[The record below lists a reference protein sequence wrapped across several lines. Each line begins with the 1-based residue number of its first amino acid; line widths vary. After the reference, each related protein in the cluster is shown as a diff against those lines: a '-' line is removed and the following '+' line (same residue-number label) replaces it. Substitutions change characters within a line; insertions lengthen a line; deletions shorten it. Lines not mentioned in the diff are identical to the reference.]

1 MNQTEMHIEISGLG
15 EEWITLQN
23 NYEQY
28 ERNGLFIKLTCIVLF
43 AVGFAMGFNGFW
55 MSALVLLLWV
65 QEAIFRTYQSRLGSR
80 LLRLESLLKQ
90 GAASDGGAFQLHT
103 QWLAGRPG
111 FTGLLMEYGASA
123 CRPTVAFPYLVLVVF
138 AWLT

>member
-1 MNQTEMHIEISGLG
+1 MNQSAMDIKISGWG
-15 EEWITLQN
+15 EEWSTLQN

-28 ERNGLFIKLTCIVLF
+28 EKSGLLIKLTCVVLF
-43 AVGFAMGFNGFW
+43 AVGFAMGFSGFW
-55 MSALVLLLWV
+55 ISALVLLLWA

-90 GAASDGGAFQLHT
+90 GAVSGGDAFQLHT
-103 QWLAGRPG
+103 EWLAGRPG
-111 FTGLLMEYGASA
+111 FTGLLVQYGTSA
-123 CRPTVAFPYLVLVVF
+123 CRPTVVFPYLVLVVF